1 MVRKMESK
9 KSIRI
14 IMAVT
19 LIAGIGFA
27 PSASAATKPTAVQKA
42 QLQYI
47 VEEEKLARDVYA
59 YLATNVTA
67 QKFSNITRSEQVHMD
82 QIAAIL
88 KTNKY
93 WNPTLTRAPGV
104 FYNSTL
110 QALYNKLIA
119 QGSVDYA
126 SAMGVGVAIE
136 ELDISDLAKM
146 MGVDM
151 PADMKLA
158 LDNLM
163 RGSVNHLAAFRR

>member
-1 MVRKMESK
+1 MTTKRSLRTIV
-9 KSIRI
+9 
-14 IMAVT
+14 ALA
-19 LIAGIGFA
+19 LIAGIGLA
-27 PSASAATKPTAVQKA
+27 PSANAVTKPTAAQKA
-42 QLQYI
+42 QLQFI

-59 YLATNVTA
+59 YLAANVTT
-67 QKFSNITRSEQVHMD
+67 QKFSNITRSEQIHMD

-88 KTNKY
+88 KTNKF

-104 FYNSTL
+104 FYNTSL

-119 QGSVDYA
+119 QGSVDYTA
-126 SAMGVGVAIE
+126 AMGVGVAIE

-146 MGVDM
+146 MGVAM

-163 RGSVNHLAAFRR
+163 RGSENHLAAFSR

>member
-1 MVRKMESK
+1 MTTK
-9 KSIRI
+9 KSVRTLVVL
-14 IMAVT
+14 A
-19 LIAGIGFA
+19 LIAGIGLA
-27 PSASAATKPTAVQKA
+27 PSANAATKPTTAQKL

-59 YLATNVTA
+59 YLATNVTT

-82 QIAAIL
+82 QIAAVL
-88 KTNKY
+88 KAYNFF
-93 WNPTLTRAPGV
+93 NPTLSRAPGV
-104 FYNSTL
+104 FRDAKL
-110 QALYNKLIA
+110 QALYNDLIA
-119 QGSVDYA
+119 KGSVDFL

-146 MGVDM
+146 MGVAM

-163 RGSVNHLAAFRR
+163 RGSVNHLAAFKR